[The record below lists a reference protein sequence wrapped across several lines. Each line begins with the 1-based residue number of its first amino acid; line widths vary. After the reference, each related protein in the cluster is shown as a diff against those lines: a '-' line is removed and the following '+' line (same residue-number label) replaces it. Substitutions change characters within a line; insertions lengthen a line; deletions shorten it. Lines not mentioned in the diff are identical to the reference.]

1 MATLIDTNVLIDIA
15 VADPVWRSWSRSRMI
30 EARSRGSVLINQI
43 IYSEFATRYSS
54 IDDVDSILDSD
65 EFRRENLPWEA
76 AFAASRVF
84 SLYRARGGA
93 RDKVLPNFLIGAHAV
108 IRGYDI
114 LTRDPSGYRAYFP
127 TVAIIS
133 PESHP

>member
-1 MATLIDTNVLIDIA
+1 MATLIDTNVLIDVA
-15 VADPVWRSWSRSRMI
+15 VGDPVWRAWSRARMI

-43 IYSEFATRYSS
+43 IYSEFSTRYAS
-54 IDDVDSILDSD
+54 IDEVDAILDPD

-76 AFAASRVF
+76 SFAAARAF
-84 SLYRARGGA
+84 RAYRDRGGQ
-93 RDKVLPNFLIGAHAV
+93 RDRVLPDFLIGAHAT

-114 LTRDPSGYRAYFP
+114 LTRDPSGYRRYFP

-133 PESHP
+133 PETHP